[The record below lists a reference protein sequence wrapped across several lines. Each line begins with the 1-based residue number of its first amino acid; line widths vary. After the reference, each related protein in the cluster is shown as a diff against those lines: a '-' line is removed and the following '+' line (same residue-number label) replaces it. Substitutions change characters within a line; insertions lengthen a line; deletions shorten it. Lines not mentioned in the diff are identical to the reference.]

1 MKALKGIAFAAL
13 LVGLVLMGRQL
24 LLTASAPLQE
34 SNPATATGTTPAVG
48 SSATDNASAGMDGT
62 GTVSTESSAAL
73 EAKDLEQIRVLDEI
87 LESKN
92 DNDPRMDRLLRDLS
106 EPMKKELHQKYS
118 RIQPEKRNE
127 RGTVVFLIGREIAEG
142 RGSTA
147 DLQFFKQVLLEKPCL
162 SLEDCSKS
170 PTGHGPD
177 EQHLEAIH
185 ETTIQYPQ
193 LMAIRYLKI
202 ALNQGAL
209 SPVMKEAVLAILES
223 ARQSPNERVVSE
235 ATATLGSDYGK

>member
-1 MKALKGIAFAAL
+1 MKALKGIAFIAL
-13 LVGLVLMGRQL
+13 LAGLVLMGRQL
-24 LLTASAPLQE
+24 LLTGSPSQE
-34 SNPATATGTTPAVG
+34 SSSVTATSTNPDTNVDATAAASTDAENQGAD
-48 SSATDNASAGMDGT
+48 SS
-62 GTVSTESSAAL
+62 ESNVAL
-73 EAKDLEQIRVLDEI
+73 QTRDLEQIRVLDEI

-106 EPMKKELHQKYS
+106 EPLKKELQQKYS
-118 RIQPEKRNE
+118 RIQPEKRND

-162 SLEDCSKS
+162 SIEDCSKS
-170 PTGHGPD
+170 PTGQGPD

-193 LMAIRYLKI
+193 LMAIRYLRI

-223 ARQSPNERVVSE
+223 ARQSPNDRVVSE
-235 ATATLGSDYGK
+235 ATATLGSDYDK